1 MMDERILTGQQV
13 QKKLGIDD
21 RKLVDLYEY
30 FSKRIEG
37 FGAYVGRW
45 RRYTEREVEIM
56 RYFIRECKEFDV
68 AAVISERA
76 INLFLPQK

>member
-1 MMDERILTGQQV
+1 MIDERILTGQQV

-21 RKLVDLYEY
+21 KKLVKLAEY
-30 FSKRIEG
+30 FAERIEG

-76 INLFLPQK
+76 IDLLITKK